1 MMLKKAQILNFTKLY
16 RFGQPFKTDAV
27 VRLVDDGGFEPI
39 EAPLITIEGM
49 AVALCKGG
57 IAMTISLSPEDRVYG
72 LGETVGALNK
82 RGKKYRLYTTDDPVH
97 TPDKENLYGSHPF
110 VLVGSALTNP
120 FGFFIDYPSEI
131 CLDVGFT
138 NHNVMEVVI
147 PSMNFDIY
155 FIRAEGRTLT
165 FMEIVKEF
173 LLLTGAPYCPP
184 KWAFGYQQ
192 SRWSYPDAK
201 SIAETATR
209 FREEGIPCDAI
220 YMDIDY
226 MDNFKVFTVDEEKFP
241 DFATFTGK
249 LKSDGFRVIPIIDPG
264 VKIEDGY
271 GVYEE
276 GRRRGLFCQTRDG
289 SFFKAAV
296 WPGLTHLPDFL
307 MPETRRW
314 WGGLCK
320 KFLDMGVEGFWLDMN
335 EPSIFYTPE
344 AMQEVFNLVDEIKKN
359 PDIPKRRLQDM
370 LNGLS
375 NNRGYF
381 REFYHRTHSGGRISN
396 EEIHNLY
403 GTLMTQGVA
412 DGFITNMP
420 GQRYFL
426 LTRSSYVGLHRYA
439 AIWTGDNM
447 SWWEHMIAHIRML
460 MSLNMAGVFYTG
472 ADIGGFGSDV
482 SPELQIR
489 WMQLGVFSP
498 LFRNHSAMGT
508 RRREPWAF
516 DGQAL
521 DIMRDTIKLRYAL
534 IPYAY
539 SEFMRSVRE
548 LSPFIRPLMFDF
560 DCRFDVEDQ
569 FMYGGSV
576 MAAPV
581 ILPNA
586 TGRYVLLPAVS
597 WLYCRASGHSAWTV
611 SVIPPGVHYIDC
623 PLDSTPFFIKENS
636 ILTLSEPVNYIGER
650 EIDVLRVAAF
660 VTETASFTYYEDD
673 GLTDGYKKG
682 VYCTIQID
690 IASAEGQY
698 DISIKAEGAM
708 ATKITR
714 IDFEI
719 YDRNAALWRCSRHL
733 YN

>member
-1 MMLKKAQILNFTKLY
+1 MLKKAQILNFTKLY
-16 RFGQPFKTDAV
+16 RFGQPFKTAAV
-27 VRLVDDGGFEPI
+27 VCPVDGSAFEPVN
-39 EAPLITIEGM
+39 TIDGM
-49 AVALCKGG
+49 AMAFREGG
-57 IAMTISLSPEDRVYG
+57 IALTISLSPSDRVFG
-72 LGETVGALNK
+72 LGETIGALNK

-97 TPDKENLYGSHPF
+97 TPGKENLYGSHPF
-110 VLVGSALTNP
+110 VLAGSALTNP

-131 CLDVGFT
+131 CLDIGFT
-138 NHNVMEVVI
+138 NHNVMEVAI

-155 FIRAEGRTLT
+155 FFSATGRTLT

-184 KWAFGYQQ
+184 KWGFGYQQ

-201 SIAETATR
+201 SVAETASR
-209 FREEGIPCDAI
+209 FRKEGIPCDAI

-226 MDNFKVFTVDEEKFP
+226 MDNFKVFTIDEVKFP
-241 DFATFTGK
+241 DFQTFAGM
-249 LKSDGFRVIPIIDPG
+249 LKKDGFRLIPIIDPG

-276 GRRRGLFCQTRDG
+276 GRRRGLFCEAKDG

-307 MPETRRW
+307 NPETRRW
-314 WGGLCK
+314 WGGLCTR
-320 KFLDMGVEGFWLDMN
+320 FLDMGIEGFWLDMN
-335 EPSIFYTPE
+335 EPSIFYTP
-344 AMQEVFNLVDEIKKN
+344 AAIHEVFNLVDEMKGN

-370 LNGLS
+370 LNKLS
-375 NNRGYF
+375 NNRAYF
-381 REFYHRTHSGGRISN
+381 REFYHRTPSGGRVSN
-396 EEIHNLY
+396 EEVHNLY
-403 GTLMTQGVA
+403 GTLMTEAVA

-420 GQRYFL
+420 GRRYFL

-447 SWWEHMIAHIRML
+447 SWWEHMLAHIRML

-482 SPELQIR
+482 SPELMIR

-498 LFRNHSAMGT
+498 LFRNHSAFGT

-516 DGQAL
+516 DGQAF

-569 FMYGGSV
+569 FMYGSSI

-581 ILPNA
+581 LLPNA
-586 TGRYVLLPAVS
+586 TGRYVLLPTVS
-597 WLYCRASGHSAWTV
+597 WLYCRALRHDKWAV
-611 SVIPPGVHYIDC
+611 SVIPQGVHYIDC
-623 PLDSTPFFIKENS
+623 PLCMTPFFIKENS
-636 ILTLSEPVNYIGER
+636 IVTLSEPVNYVGER
-650 EIDVLRVAAF
+650 EIEVLRAVAF
-660 VTETASFTYYEDD
+660 VTETASFTYYDDD

-682 VYCTIQID
+682 VYSTLQINIVSSGGQYAITIM
-690 IASAEGQY
+690 AEGPRT
-698 DISIKAEGAM
+698 
-708 ATKITR
+708 TKIKR

-719 YDRNAALWRCSRHL
+719 YGRNAGLCRCSRQL
-733 YN
+733 PNQ